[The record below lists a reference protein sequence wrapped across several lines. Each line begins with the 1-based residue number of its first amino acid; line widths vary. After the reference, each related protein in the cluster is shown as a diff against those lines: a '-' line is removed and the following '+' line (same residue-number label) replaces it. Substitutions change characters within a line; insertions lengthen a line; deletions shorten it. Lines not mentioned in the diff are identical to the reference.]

1 MAKKTK
7 KKPVWKGQ
15 KRNAVGLPLTFTK
28 YILYDN
34 KLVIRKGFLNITED
48 EVELYKVKDKQLKI
62 SLLGRIFNYGTISI
76 YAGGVYNCDNVLKNV
91 HKVRMVAGLIEQ
103 YVNIE
108 RRDMVGESG
117 IRPGEVDSDGN
128 GIPDILENQEC
139 DCECHDGCK

>member
-1 MAKKTK
+1 M
-7 KKPVWKGQ
+7 
-15 KRNAVGLPLTFTK
+15 RL
-28 YILYDN
+28 
-34 KLVIRKGFLNITED
+34 
-48 EVELYKVKDKQLKI
+48 DKQLKI

-76 YAGGVYNCDNVLKNV
+76 YASGVYNCDNVLKNV

-108 RRDMVGESG
+108 RDKYNVRGRDMVGESG